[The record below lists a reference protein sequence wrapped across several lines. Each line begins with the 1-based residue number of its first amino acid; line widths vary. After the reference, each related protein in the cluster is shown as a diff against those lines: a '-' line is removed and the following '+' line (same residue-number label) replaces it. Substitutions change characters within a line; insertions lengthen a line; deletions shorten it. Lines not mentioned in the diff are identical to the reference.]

1 MSTLNQLT
9 IREAAAGLRE
19 KKFTSLELTEACLER
34 MRAADGQVHA
44 ILETLE
50 ASAREAAAASDARR
64 EAGTTVGPL
73 DGIPLMVKDNM
84 QMKGSHTTAGSKILE
99 DYESPFDATAVARLR
114 SAGAVILGK
123 ANLDEFAMGS
133 STETSAYGPTR
144 NPWSLTKIPGG
155 SSGGSAAA
163 LSAGMCLGALGSDT
177 GGSIRQPAAMC
188 GVTGFKPTYGRVS
201 RYGLLSMASSLDQIG
216 PLARTAEDAGMIL
229 EAIEGEDPLDST
241 SASRARYAEAR
252 LPAEGLKGLRIGMP
266 KEFFAAGMDEEV
278 RARVMDAAGKLEEL
292 GAELVEVEMPSA
304 NHGLAVYY
312 VLMPCEVSAN
322 LSRYD
327 GMRFG
332 LSVPSNTLK
341 ETYFNTRGQ
350 GFGREV
356 RRRIMLGAHALSSGY
371 YEAYYLQAQKVRAK
385 MKAEFDA
392 LMQDV
397 DLLLSPTS
405 PSVAW
410 DLGEKFDDPIAMYL
424 TDIYTVTVNVVGA
437 PAVSVPC
444 GFVRDLPVG
453 LQLIGRQFDDALV
466 LEAAKRYQGVTDWHE
481 KTPML

>member
-1 MSTLNQLT
+1 MEALHLLT
-9 IREAAAGLRE
+9 IREASEGLRE
-19 KKFTSLELTEACLER
+19 KKFTSLDLTKACLER
-34 MRAADGQVHA
+34 MREVDGQVHA
-44 ILETLE
+44 VLETLE

-64 EAGTTVGPL
+64 AAGTTFGPL

-84 QMKGSHTTAGSKILE
+84 QMKGSHTTAGSKILG
-99 DYESPFDATAVARLR
+99 DYESPFDATAVAKLKA
-114 SAGAVILGK
+114 AGAVILGK

-133 STETSAYGPTR
+133 STETSAFGPTR

-163 LSAGMCLGALGSDT
+163 LAAGMCLGALGSDT

-188 GVTGFKPTYGRVS
+188 GVTGFKPTAGRVS

-216 PLARTAEDAGMIL
+216 PFARTAEDAAMIL
-229 EAIEGEDPLDST
+229 EAIEGEDPMDST
-241 SASRARYAEAR
+241 SASRTRYAASK
-252 LPAEGLKGLRIGMP
+252 LPTEGLKGLRVGLP
-266 KEFFAAGMDEEV
+266 KEFFAEGMDEGV
-278 RARVMDAAGKLEEL
+278 RERVMEAAKKLEEL
-292 GAELVEVEMPSA
+292 GAELVEVSLPSA
-304 NHGLAVYY
+304 NRGLAVYY

-332 LSVPSNTLK
+332 LSVPAPSLK
-341 ETYFNTRGQ
+341 ETYFETRGQ

-385 MKAEFDA
+385 MKSEFDA

-453 LQLIGRQFDDALV
+453 LQLIGRQFEDALV
-466 LEAAKRYQGVTDWHE
+466 LEAAKRYQGATDWHE
-481 KTPML
+481 KLPML